1 MEIGSITESLD
12 VFDYREQ
19 RFSEQKFIITIRDDR
34 NEYNIKPI
42 IVLENKQLVDLDP
55 HDFENNI
62 YATRPGYKNP
72 RNIEDLPLSRFY
84 TNELVKID
92 YGTIIENLG
101 TDNPNSPR
109 IRTYN
114 ANVNPLSVNQII
126 EIFEGTINEEESL
139 FTPTSP
145 DFFEIIKNVYLEN
158 ENCFFIIENNQLIGP
173 FHVQKVNGINGDSF
187 HIEKDNFLKFGKYE
201 FNDNSYLKFE
211 ANDLVR
217 KIYIPKTNKLSL
229 TFITELEFLND
240 AELFDNFK
248 NDVNNNKEYFND
260 ENLNNALKVLRKA
273 IGKSPI
279 SSKIKKNK
287 RLKELLCKGDKSLL
301 EDIDLMNNIP
311 EIKLLK
317 EKKGKIEEELL
328 KSTTELEKIN
338 TKKKE
343 AREEKEDLEEK
354 KSALK
359 DEIKD
364 LEKTKETELKN
375 KKSKL
380 DSEIKELEEEK
391 KKLEIEVIQKK
402 ESLKQEN
409 KDNETIKNY
418 LEKNIRELNKQV
430 ENLRKNF
437 KDEQGEAQQT
447 LEKLIESKV
456 HFDFISGRDLSKEK
470 DKQEKH
476 ENFQIENKYT
486 EDEYFNFRNEV
497 VAILKN
503 NNREFEK
510 HFIDNLL
517 ISIYQNTLTVFAGVP
532 GTGKTTLARLLT
544 SILSPKEK
552 IREVS
557 VNKGWSSQKDLIG
570 YVNPLSKK
578 FQSSSTD
585 IFSLLKQ
592 MDYEESKN
600 QSLNTPMSYIV
611 LDEANLSPLEHY
623 WSSFYNLTDSSGTLE
638 IKLGHDEEVKFP
650 NNLRFIGTI
659 NYDHTTEEL
668 SPRVL
673 DRINIIQLNKANDI
687 GFDTVKKEAID
698 NINITFQRCQDY
710 FEKIAEKKELSEKDI
725 KNIDVFNEIKN
736 EFRKLKIFISPR
748 VEIGIKKYII
758 IASEYMS
765 DVNKPFDYCIAQ
777 RLLPLINLQGDDNKQ
792 KLKVLKTFLEDK
804 KYDLSI
810 KILDNII
817 AIGAENGMYEDN
829 YNYFLTLS
837 NV

>member
-1 MEIGSITESLD
+1 MKIGEITKPED
-12 VFDYREQ
+12 VFSYKKQ
-19 RFSEQKFIITIRDDR
+19 RFSEDKFIIAIRDDK
-34 NEYNIKPI
+34 NEYNIEPLI
-42 IVLENKQLVDLDP
+42 LIDNKELTDLDP
-55 HDFENNI
+55 YQFGNNL
-62 YATRPGYKNP
+62 YASKHNHKQ
-72 RNIEDLPLSRFY
+72 DSPLSNFHI
-84 TNELVKID
+84 NQLVKID
-92 YGTIIENLG
+92 TGDIIEND
-101 TDNPNSPR
+101 TRNPNLPR

-114 ANVNPLSVNQII
+114 ANVNPLNVNQII
-126 EIFEGTINEEESL
+126 EIFEGSINEEDSL

-145 DFFEIIKNVYLEN
+145 DFFEIIKYIYLEN
-158 ENCFFIIENNQLIGP
+158 ENCFFIIKNNQLIGP
-173 FHVQKVNGINGDSF
+173 FHASKINGKSF
-187 HIEKDNFLKFGKYE
+187 HIEKDKFGKFGKYE
-201 FNDNSYLKFE
+201 LNDNSYIEFE

-217 KIYIPKTNKLSL
+217 KIYIPKTNELSL
-229 TFITELEFLND
+229 TFIAELEFLND
-240 AELFDNFK
+240 TELINNFK
-248 NDVNNNKEYFND
+248 NDLNNNKEYFND
-260 ENLNNALKVLRKA
+260 ENLNNALKILKKA

-287 RLKELLCKGDKSLL
+287 RLKELLNKGGKSLL
-301 EDIDLMNNIP
+301 DDIDLMNNIP
-311 EIKLLK
+311 EIKK
-317 EKKGKIEEELL
+317 EKEKIEEESL
-328 KSTTELEKIN
+328 KSKNELERIKIESEEI
-338 TKKKE
+338 K
-343 AREEKEDLEEK
+343 EEKENLKAEILLLE
-354 KSALK
+354 

-380 DSEIKELEEEK
+380 DSEIKELEDK
-391 KKLEIEVIQKK
+391 KQKLEIEVSKVDEYFEREKDSI
-402 ESLKQEN
+402 ERFIEVYRKQET
-409 KDNETIKNY
+409 ELKNQ
-418 LEKNIRELNKQV
+418 I
-430 ENLRKNF
+430 ENLQEDF
-437 KDEQGEAQQT
+437 KDEQRKAQQV
-447 LEKLIESKV
+447 LKKLIESKV

-532 GTGKTTLARLLT
+532 GTGKTTLAKLLT

-638 IKLGHDEEVKFP
+638 IKLGHDEKVKFP

-687 GFDTVKKEAID
+687 GFDSVKKEAID

-710 FEKIAEKKELSEKDI
+710 FEIAEKKELSEKNI
-725 KNIDVFNEIKN
+725 KNIEVFNEIKN

-777 RLLPLINLQGDDNKQ
+777 RLLPLINLQGDENKQ
-792 KLKVLKTFLEDK
+792 KLKVLKTFLENK

>member
-1 MEIGSITESLD
+1 METGSITESLD

-19 RFSEQKFIITIRDDR
+19 RFSEQTFIIAIRDNR
-34 NEYNIKPI
+34 NEYNIKPL
-42 IVLENKQLVDLDP
+42 IVLENKNLVDLDP
-55 HDFENNI
+55 YDFENNI
-62 YATRPGYKNP
+62 YATRPGYNNP
-72 RNIEDLPLSRFY
+72 RNVQDLPLSRFH

-101 TDNPNSPR
+101 TDNPSSPR

-114 ANVNPLSVNQII
+114 ANVNPLNVNQII
-126 EIFEGTINEEESL
+126 EIFEGTIKEKENL
-139 FTPTSP
+139 FTPTSSA
-145 DFFEIIKNVYLEN
+145 FFEIIKNVYLEN
-158 ENCFFIIENNQLIGP
+158 KNCFFIIENNKIVGP
-173 FHVQKVNGINGDSF
+173 FHVQQINGVNGDSF
-187 HIEKDNFLKFGKYE
+187 HIEKDDFLKFGKYE
-201 FNDNSYLKFE
+201 FNDNSYIEFE
-211 ANDLVR
+211 ANDLLR
-217 KIYIPKTNKLSL
+217 KIYIPKTNELSL
-229 TFITELEFLND
+229 TFIAELEFLND
-240 AELFDNFK
+240 TELFDNFK
-248 NDVNNNKEYFND
+248 NDVNNNKDYFND

-279 SSKIKKNK
+279 SSKIKNNK
-287 RLKELLCKGDKSLL
+287 RLKELLNKGGKSLL
-301 EDIDLMNNIP
+301 YDIDLMNNIP
-311 EIKLLK
+311 EIKK
-317 EKKGKIEEELL
+317 EKEKIEEESL
-328 KSTTELEKIN
+328 KSKNELERIKIESEEI
-338 TKKKE
+338 K
-343 AREEKEDLEEK
+343 EEKENLKAEILL
-354 KSALK
+354 LK
-359 DEIKD
+359 DEIKN
-364 LEKTKETELKN
+364 LEETKKTELKN

-380 DSEIKELEEEK
+380 DSDIKELEEEK
-391 KKLEIEVIQKK
+391 QKLEIEVKQKK
-402 ESLKQEN
+402 ESLIQEN
-409 KDNETIKNY
+409 KNNETIKKY
-418 LEKNIRELNKQV
+418 LEDNIRELKKQI

-437 KDEQGEAQQT
+437 KNEQGEAQQT
-447 LEKLIESKV
+447 LENLIESKV

-578 FQSSSTD
+578 FHSSSTG

-592 MDYEESKN
+592 MDYEETKN
-600 QSLNTPMSYIV
+600 KSLNTPMSYVV

-623 WSSFYNLTDSSGTLE
+623 WSSFYNLTDSSGMLE

-710 FEKIAEKKELSEKDI
+710 FEIAEKKELSEKNI
-725 KNIDVFNEIKN
+725 KNIEVFNEIKN

-792 KLKVLKTFLEDK
+792 KLRVLKTFLEDK

>member
-1 MEIGSITESLD
+1 MKIGHITKPKDAFYYEN
-12 VFDYREQ
+12 EE
-19 RFSEQKFIITIRDDR
+19 RFSKNKFIIAIKENRYGSRYD
-34 NEYNIKPI
+34 NIKPLI
-42 IVLENKQLVDLDP
+42 FIENKHLSDLDSDQFSSKIQTKEP
-55 HDFENNI
+55 
-62 YATRPGYKNP
+62 PYKNTH
-72 RNIEDLPLSRFY
+72 NIPDLPLSRFH
-84 TNELVKID
+84 TNELIKID
-92 YGTIIENLG
+92 NEKLRKTGNE
-101 TDNPNSPR
+101 NPNSPQFK
-109 IRTYN
+109 TYN
-114 ANVNPLSVNQII
+114 ANVSSLNVNQII
-126 EIFEGTINEEESL
+126 EIFEGTIKEAESL
-139 FTPTSP
+139 FTPKYP
-145 DFFEIIKNVYLEN
+145 EFFEIIEKVYLEN
-158 ENCFFIIENNQLIGP
+158 KNCFFIIENNQLIGP
-173 FHVQKVNGINGDSF
+173 FHVQQINGESF
-187 HIEKDNFLKFGKYE
+187 HIEKDNFEEFGKYE
-201 FNDNSYLKFE
+201 LNDNSYIEFE
-211 ANDLVR
+211 ENNLVR
-217 KIYIPKTNKLSL
+217 KIYVPGVNRLSL
-229 TFITELEFLND
+229 NFIEGLEFISD
-240 AELFDNFK
+240 AELIDNFK
-248 NDVNNNKEYFND
+248 NDLKNNKEYFND
-260 ENLNNALKVLRKA
+260 VNLNNALKVLRKA
-273 IGKSPI
+273 IGKSPLN
-279 SSKIKKNK
+279 SKNNK
-287 RLKELLCKGDKSLL
+287 RLKELLNKGEESLL
-301 EDIDLMNNIP
+301 KDIDLMNNIP

-317 EKKGKIEEELL
+317 EKKLKIEEELL
-328 KSTTELEKIN
+328 ESTTELEKTN
-338 TKKKE
+338 NKKKE

-354 KSALK
+354 KSSLK
-359 DEIKD
+359 NEIKD

-380 DSEIKELEEEK
+380 DSEIKNLEEEK
-391 KKLEIEVIQKK
+391 ENLKLEVSEERISLERENNAIKEVIKVYGK
-402 ESLKQEN
+402 EETELKNQ
-409 KDNETIKNY
+409 I
-418 LEKNIRELNKQV
+418 
-430 ENLRKNF
+430 ENLQEKF
-437 KDEQGEAQQT
+437 KGGQLKAQQT
-447 LEKLIESKV
+447 LENLIESKI

-470 DKQEKH
+470 DKQEKYK
-476 ENFQIENKYT
+476 NFQIENTYT
-486 EDEYFNFRNEV
+486 ENQYNDFRNEV

-592 MDYEESKN
+592 MDYEESEN
-600 QSLNTPMSYIV
+600 QSLNTPMSYVV

-623 WSSFYNLTDSSGTLE
+623 WSSFYNLTDSSGMLE

-687 GFDTVKKEAID
+687 GFDSVKKEAID

-710 FEKIAEKKELSEKDI
+710 FEIAEKKELSEKNI
-725 KNIDVFNEIKN
+725 KNIEVFNEIKN

-777 RLLPLINLQGDDNKQ
+777 RLLPLINLQGDENKQ
-792 KLKVLKTFLEDK
+792 KLKVLKTFLENK

-810 KILDNII
+810 KILDNIL